1 MYVKSYNQTHDK
13 DASDNDA
20 LGYQYQ
26 TTNTPGYI
34 YKVFGEVQNGGWHT
48 NSNTIDVTN
57 FEKIYGNGNYWWLAS
72 PSAANSGNVCYVYG
86 LYAFL
91 NSDNFSNLAGL
102 SPLVSLQSGV
112 NVQIEE

>member
-57 FEKIYGNGNYWWLAS
+57 FEKIYGNGNNLWLAS
-72 PSAANSGNVCYVYG
+72 PSAYRSGCVCCVRSSDACLDYGGYVDT
-86 LYAFL
+86 LR
-91 NSDNFSNLAGL
+91 L
-102 SPLVSLQSGV
+102 SPLISLQSGI
-112 NVQIEE
+112 NVQVEE